1 VTLNGADAV
10 TASFV
15 TGEGTG
21 GAAAFV
27 YVSSAVSG
35 TSNSQIEAYT
45 ADSTGQLTP
54 VAGSPFAAN
63 VVSLAVN
70 DKFLFGTDGTNLYS
84 YTIGA
89 DGSIAQADSINVK
102 QYNNPESC
110 SGGPAYLFL
119 DRTGTTLYNLDYLS
133 DCANNTYQ
141 FSGVDRGTGK
151 LSYLGATADASP
163 VFQRALFFT
172 GDNSYAF
179 SSSCYHWVP
188 EVYGFQRNSDGTLAL
203 VTNLGSVAQ
212 TPSGGSYCTWWAS
225 ADNANHL
232 AVSVTPLD
240 SSTQQ
245 QDGSPQLAVYTID
258 TGGNAT
264 TTSTS
269 TDMPSIVGNVVNELA
284 TSPSGKFLAV
294 GEDLGLQVFNFNG
307 ASPITPLGGLLTSD
321 GIDEVR
327 WDNQNHLYAIS
338 TGTGKLYV
346 FTVTSAGAVAAAGS
360 PYQIDGAGYLAVL
373 PGS

>member
-1 VTLNGADAV
+1 
-10 TASFV
+10 
-15 TGEGTG
+15 
-21 GAAAFV
+21 
-27 YVSSAVSG
+27 
-35 TSNSQIEAYT
+35 
-45 ADSTGQLTP
+45 

-151 LSYLGATADASP
+151 LNYLGATADASP

-172 GDNSYAF
+172 GDNNYAF